1 MSGDDTGSGTVL
13 TLGVVGAVLTA
24 LVTAL
29 SVTGALRAAHQAR
42 GAADLAA
49 LAAAHDSSVRAA
61 APAQACATARD
72 IAAAAGVSIRTLLEG
87 FRHFRGT
94 TPMAA
99 LRAMRLKAV
108 RGELLVA
115 AGRAT
120 SVTDIALKWG
130 FINLGRFAEAYRKR
144 YGELPSQTLRRVS

>member
-72 IAAAAGVSIRTLLEG
+72 IAERNGARVVGCDVTAGSVVTIETAVAV
-87 FRHFRGT
+87 
-94 TPMAA
+94 P
-99 LRAMRLKAV
+99 LRL
-108 RGELLVA
+108 GGLVPEMTGHA
-115 AGRAT
+115 RAGPDAD
-120 SVTDIALKWG
+120 S
-130 FINLGRFAEAYRKR
+130 
-144 YGELPSQTLRRVS
+144 